1 MSAVDHSHV
10 GCVTD
15 VQWLSSVTFTK
26 EGATPLQVM
35 SEFPVSFVV
44 AGHLSAPHIAVFIC
58 HPLCMPTSL
67 LAGIASHIDGD
78 LVRDPK

>member
-35 SEFPVSFVV
+35 SEFSVSSVIL
-44 AGHLSAPHIAVFIC
+44 GIWSAPHGAVFNC
-58 HPLCMPTSL
+58 HPLNMPTFM
-67 LAGIASHIDGD
+67 LAGIAFHIEGESA
-78 LVRDPK
+78 RDPE